1 MSAAF
6 SRSMRSLALDSSRP
20 SMYALLFV
28 AALLAA
34 WVGWFLLARITV
46 YEVSQSAR
54 LEVDQAA
61 HPIAAQS
68 EGRVVASY
76 LELGREV
83 QPGDV
88 LVELEAEAER
98 LSLEEARTRVATF
111 SPQLVGLYEEIK
123 AEEEARRRQE
133 ETAQA
138 AINEARKLYEEGLA
152 ASDLAD
158 EEAKRLERLHAGG
171 VLPEMDLLR
180 AKAEAQKRRAAAEA
194 LRLQISERESDRR
207 SKLSDAR
214 VRIERLNRQI
224 TALQGQFTGD
234 TASVNRAGYEVE
246 RRRIRAS
253 VAGRLG
259 EVAQLRQGAVV
270 HVGDKLAVIIPQ
282 GELKAIAEFAP
293 SDAIGRI
300 REGQPAEMRLDG
312 FPWAQYGSI
321 RAVVTSI
328 SNEPRD
334 GRIRVEFAVEQNQP
348 SPIPIQHGL
357 PGTIEVEVERASPA
371 KLLLRAAGKRL
382 TASESPFQD
391 FNQSRER
398 R

>member
-1 MSAAF
+1 
-6 SRSMRSLALDSSRP
+6 
-20 SMYALLFV
+20 MYALLFV

>member
-20 SMYALLFV
+20 SMIALLLV
-28 AALLAA
+28 GALLAA
-34 WVGWFLLARITV
+34 WISWFLMARITV
-46 YEVSQSAR
+46 YEVSQMAR
-54 LEVDQAA
+54 LEVNQAA

-68 EGRVVASY
+68 EGRVIATY
-76 LELGREV
+76 LEVGREV

-88 LVELEAEAER
+88 LVELEAEAQR
-98 LSLEEARTRVATF
+98 LNLEEARTRVATF
-111 SPQLVGLYEEIK
+111 SPQLNALFEEIK
-123 AEEEARRRQE
+123 AEEEATRRQE
-133 ETAQA
+133 ETSTA

-152 ASDLAD
+152 ASNLAD
-158 EEAKRLERLHAGG
+158 EEAKRLEKLHASG
-171 VLPEMDLLR
+171 VLPEMEMLR
-180 AKAEAQKRRAAAEA
+180 ARAEAQKRRAAADA

-207 SKLSDAR
+207 SKLSDSR

-234 TASVNRAGYEVE
+234 TASVNRLGYEVE

-270 HVGDKLAVIIPQ
+270 HIGDQLAVIIPP
-282 GELKAIAEFAP
+282 GDLKAIAEFAP

-300 REGQPAEMRLDG
+300 REGQSAQMRLEG

-321 RAVVTSI
+321 RATVMSI
-328 SNEPRD
+328 SNEPRN
-334 GRIRVEFAVEQNQP
+334 GRIRVEFAVEHNQP

-382 TASESPFQD
+382 TASESAFQD
-391 FNQSRER
+391 STQSREQR
-398 R
+398 